1 MHSPAGRKPLTLTRE
16 ELEQLEDWAQEFRA
30 PRARAL
36 RARIILNHHRGCSN
50 RDSARRLRV
59 TPQTVGKWLARFAA
73 CRIAGLADQPRAGA
87 PRSISDTLVQAVL
100 MKTLHEPPP
109 QGTRWSSRRLAA
121 VLGVSQRTVLRI
133 WHAFDVS
140 ARASD
145 SRGTRLT

>member
-1 MHSPAGRKPLTLTRE
+1 
-16 ELEQLEDWAQEFRA
+16 
-30 PRARAL
+30 
-36 RARIILNHHRGCSN
+36 
-50 RDSARRLRV
+50 LRV

-73 CRIAGLADQPRAGA
+73 RRTAGLADEPRAGA

-133 WHAFDVS
+133 WHAFDV
-140 ARASD
+140 AAGAGD
-145 SRGTRLT
+145 ARGTRLT